1 MWINLDLNSKRHD
14 IVGPDAYSYPKQLDA
29 MIHIYTTSQKFLN
42 SKIDFFFKE
51 FSSLTKPA
59 FILSKIQ

>member
-14 IVGPDAYSYPKQLDA
+14 IVDLTFYSYPKQLDA

-42 SKIDFFFKE
+42 SKIEIFFF
-51 FSSLTKPA
+51 
-59 FILSKIQ
+59 